1 MREIYIIGNS
11 SVSLSPF
18 KNSSLFKNS
27 IARRAPYRNSCN
39 IICNTVGG
47 SGKKYISPLSIK
59 RYFNTTQLKICKV
72 S

>member
-1 MREIYIIGNS
+1 MRELYIICNGDYSVTFS
-11 SVSLSPF
+11 SY
-18 KNSSLFKNS
+18 KNS

-39 IICNTVGG
+39 IIFNTVRGRG
-47 SGKKYISPLSIK
+47 EKYIAPLSIK

>member
-1 MREIYIIGNS
+1 MRELYIIGNS
-11 SVSLSPF
+11 DYSASR
-18 KNSSLFKNS
+18 SSYKNS

-39 IICNTVGG
+39 IIFNIVRGRG
-47 SGKKYISPLSIK
+47 EKYIATLSIK

>member
-1 MREIYIIGNS
+1 MRDIYIIGDS
-11 SVSLSPF
+11 SVYLSP
-18 KNSSLFKNS
+18 FKNS

-39 IICNTVGG
+39 IISNTVLG
-47 SGKKYISPLSIK
+47 SGEKYISPIHIK

>member
-11 SVSLSPF
+11 DYSLSL
-18 KNSSLFKNS
+18 SSIKNS
-27 IARRAPYRNSCN
+27 ITRRTPYRNSCN
-39 IICNTVGG
+39 IIFNTVRENGE
-47 SGKKYISPLSIK
+47 KYISPLSIK

>member
-1 MREIYIIGNS
+1 MRELYIIGNS
-11 SVSLSPF
+11 DYSVFLSP
-18 KNSSLFKNS
+18 FKNS

-39 IICNTVGG
+39 IIFNTIRE
-47 SGKKYISPLSIK
+47 SGEKYISPLSIK

>member
-1 MREIYIIGNS
+1 MRELYIIGS
-11 SVSLSPF
+11 SDYSVSLS
-18 KNSSLFKNS
+18 SYKNS

-39 IICNTVGG
+39 IIFNTVRG
-47 SGKKYISPLSIK
+47 SGEKYISPLSIK

>member
-1 MREIYIIGNS
+1 MRELYIIGNS
-11 SVSLSPF
+11 DYSVSLSSY
-18 KNSSLFKNS
+18 KKS

-39 IICNTVGG
+39 IIFNTVRG
-47 SGKKYISPLSIK
+47 SGEKYISPLSIK

>member
-11 SVSLSPF
+11 DYSVSF
-18 KNSSLFKNS
+18 SSYKNS

-39 IICNTVGG
+39 IIFNTVGG